1 MPINFDDLLND
12 NDSIVLN
19 PRDIFLT
26 LDRKEKFA
34 FLRDIQTEVMKD
46 WFEKREER
54 DTIIK
59 LNVGSGKTLVGLL
72 LLQSSLNEEVC
83 PAAYFAANKQLVDQ
97 VIEEAK
103 DLSIEVTSDPH
114 NSSFRS
120 GNRILVTT
128 VHRLFNGKSVFG
140 VGADGVKIPLG
151 VVVIDDA
158 HACIE
163 TITEQFRIRLPN
175 THSAYKEIFNIFE
188 RALERQNYPRLL
200 DLKSG
205 DSGAMIEVPY
215 WDWID
220 AKEEILKILH
230 AQKDDDDLK
239 FTYPLLHDVSEL
251 CRCIISGQGLEIEPD
266 CPPTDLIMAFSR
278 AKRRIYMTAML
289 ADDSVLV
296 THLGADPNK
305 LPDPIV
311 PTSTQ
316 SIGERMILMPQDL
329 NPKITLDEIKKLLV
343 KLEKENNIVV
353 IVPSKKAAD
362 DWSDVA
368 KKVLLA
374 ENVADGVEGLRNHH
388 VGLTVLINK
397 YDGIDLP
404 HDACRVLVIY
414 NLPEVAS
421 FSDRTDMAIINDSQ
435 IGLRRQM
442 QRIEQGMGRG
452 IRSSDDYCVVLLV
465 GSKLIYCVQSK
476 EGIRL
481 LTPATQAQLDLS
493 KEIAGQLGGEDID
506 GIAGGIDQCLKRDT
520 SWVKVNKRAL
530 LKANSKTGLIL
541 DKPRVAIRQAF
552 ISARNGEYWYAAQ
565 LLNNAVESSH
575 DDDEKAWLMSKLAAI
590 QHRLDPAESQKTLL
604 KAHRKNMNVLRPM
617 DGIAYQQLEI
627 PSGKQAAKVQSYH
640 NENYLGVTERMRH
653 VNKVTDD
660 MCFGSVSPD
669 EFEEAIDDVALFI
682 GLQSQR
688 PEKKFND
695 GPDNL
700 WVLPDGSFI
709 IIECKNNVTS
719 TNGISKT
726 HLGQLGQSMSWFYSR
741 YKNIASATPV
751 IIHPLRTLGDG
762 ASEVERMRIITE
774 IELSTLRNALC
785 KFAESLGDPNI
796 LNNQKKIHQ
805 LLAIHGFNGKEFL
818 IRYTSRPK
826 YKA

>member
-1 MPINFDDLLND
+1 MQINFDTLLND

-46 WFEKREER
+46 WFEKRKEQ

-72 LLQSSLNEEVC
+72 ILQSSLNEEVS

-103 DLSIEVTSDPH
+103 DLNIEITSDPQDP
-114 NSSFRS
+114 SFRS
-120 GNRILVTT
+120 GDRILVTT

-140 VGADGVKIPLG
+140 VSTDGVKIPLG

-163 TITEQFRIRLPN
+163 TITEQFRISLPN
-175 THSAYKEIFNIFE
+175 THSAYKKIFNIFE
-188 RALERQNYPRLL
+188 RDLERQNHARFL

-215 WDWID
+215 WVWID
-220 AKEEILKILH
+220 AKEKVLQALH
-230 AQKDDDDLK
+230 AQKDDDHLK
-239 FTYPLLHDVSEL
+239 FTYPLLRDVLEL
-251 CRCIISGQGLEIEPD
+251 CRCIIGGQRLEIEPD

-278 AKRRIYMTAML
+278 AQRRIYMTAML

-305 LPDPIV
+305 LSNPIV

-316 SIGERMILMPQDL
+316 SIGERMILMPQEL
-329 NPKITLDEIKKLLV
+329 NPEITLDEVKKLLV
-343 KLEKENNIVV
+343 KLEKENNVVV
-353 IVPSKKAAD
+353 IVPSKNAAD

-368 KKVLLA
+368 KQILLA
-374 ENVADGVEGLRNHH
+374 ENVAEGVDGLRKDR
-388 VGLTVLINK
+388 VGLTVFINK

-404 HDACRVLVIY
+404 HEACRVLVIY

-421 FSDRTDMAIINDSQ
+421 FSDLTDMAIISDSQ

-452 IRSSDDYCVVLLV
+452 IRSNDDYCVVLLV
-465 GSKLIYCVQSK
+465 GSKLTYRVKSK
-476 EGIRL
+476 EGIKL
-481 LTPATQAQLDLS
+481 LTPATQAQLELS
-493 KEIAGQLGGEDID
+493 REIAGQLGGVDID
-506 GIAGGIDQCLKRDT
+506 GIAGVIDQCLKRDT

-530 LKANSKTGLIL
+530 LNAHAKKGLIL
-541 DKPRVAIRQAF
+541 DSSRVAIKRAF
-552 ISARNGEYWYAAQ
+552 IFARNDEYKDAAQ
-565 LLNNAVESSH
+565 LLNTAAKVSQ

-590 QHRLDPAESQKTLL
+590 QHRLDPVESQKTLL
-604 KAHRKNMNVLRPM
+604 KARRKNMNVLRPM
-617 DGIAYQQLEI
+617 EGIAYQQLEI
-627 PSGKQAAKVQSYH
+627 RNGEQAASAQSYH
-640 NENYLGVTERMRH
+640 SKNFLEFTERMMH
-653 VNKVTDD
+653 VNKFTNDLR
-660 MCFGSVSPD
+660 FQSVSPD
-669 EFEEAIDDVALFI
+669 DFEDAIDDVALFI
-682 GLQSQR
+682 GLNSQR
-688 PEKKFND
+688 PEKEFNE

-700 WVLPDGSFI
+700 WMLPDTSFI

-726 HLGQLGQSMSWFYSR
+726 HLGQLNQSMSWFSSK
-741 YKNIASATPV
+741 YKSIASATPV
-751 IIHPLRTLGDG
+751 IIHPLRNLGDG
-762 ASEVERMRIITE
+762 ASEVEGMRIITE
-774 IELSTLRNALC
+774 IELSKLRKALF
-785 KFAESLGDPNI
+785 KFAKSLSDPSI
-796 LNNQKKIHQ
+796 LNNLKKIHG
-805 LLAIHGFNGKEFL
+805 LLAFHGFNGKEFL
-818 IRYTSRPK
+818 TRYTSEPK
-826 YKA
+826 

>member
-1 MPINFDDLLND
+1 MPINFDTLLND
-12 NDSIVLN
+12 SDSIVLN
-19 PRDIFLT
+19 PHKIFFT
-26 LDRKEKFA
+26 LDRKEKFG
-34 FLRDIQTEVMKD
+34 FLRDIQAEVMKD
-46 WFEKREER
+46 WFERRKKQ

-72 LLQSSLNEEVC
+72 LLQSSLNEEIS

-103 DLSIEVTSDPH
+103 DLGIEVTSNPQD
-114 NSSFRS
+114 SGFRS

-128 VHRLFNGKSVFG
+128 VHKLFNGKSVFG
-140 VGADGVKIPLG
+140 VGSDGVKISLG
-151 VVVIDDA
+151 AVVIDDA

-163 TITEQFRIRLPN
+163 TIAEQFKIRLPN

-188 RALERQNYPRLL
+188 RDLERQNHARLL

-215 WDWID
+215 WAWID
-220 AKEEILKILH
+220 AKEEVLQTLH
-230 AQKDDDDLK
+230 TQKGDDHLK
-239 FTYPLLHDVSEL
+239 FTFPLLRGVLEL
-251 CRCIISGQGLEIEPD
+251 CRCIIGGQALEIEPD

-296 THLGADPNK
+296 THFGADPNK
-305 LPDPIV
+305 LSKPIV

-316 SIGERMILMPQDL
+316 SIGERMILMPQEL
-329 NPKITLDEIKKLLV
+329 NPKISLGEIKKLLV
-343 KLEKENNIVV
+343 RLAKENNVVV
-353 IVPSKKAAD
+353 IVPSRNAANE
-362 DWSDVA
+362 WSDVA
-368 KKVLLA
+368 EQILLA
-374 ENVADGVEGLRNHH
+374 ENVVNGVDNLRKDH
-388 VGLTVLINK
+388 VGLIVLVNK

-404 HDACRVLVIY
+404 REACRVLVIY

-421 FSDRTDMAIINDSQ
+421 FSDLADMAVINDSK

-452 IRSSDDYCVVLLV
+452 IRSNDDYCVVLLV

-476 EGIRL
+476 EGIGL

-506 GIAGGIDQCLKRDT
+506 GIAGVIDQCLKRDT

-541 DKPRVAIRQAF
+541 DKSRVAIRQAF
-552 ISARNGEYWYAAQ
+552 ISARNGEYGYAAQ
-565 LLNNAVESSH
+565 LLNNAVEASH

-604 KAHRKNMNVLRPM
+604 KARRKNMNVLRPM

-627 PSGKQAAKVQSYH
+627 PSGKQAARVQSYH

-660 MCFGSVSPD
+660 LCFGSVSPD

-709 IIECKNNVTS
+709 VIECKNNVTS
-719 TNGISKT
+719 KGGISKT
-726 HLGQLGQSMSWFYSR
+726 HLGQLDQSMSWFSSKYT
-741 YKNIASATPV
+741 NIAAATPV
-751 IIHPLRTLGDG
+751 IIHPFRNLGDG

-774 IELSTLRNALC
+774 KELSKLRNALFD
-785 KFAESLGDPNI
+785 FAKSLGNPSI

-805 LLAIHGFNGKEFL
+805 LLAIHGFNGKEIL
-818 IRYTSRPK
+818 TRYTSEPK